1 MAFNQRNASNRQ
13 RFKKNRDDIDHNHG
27 GRDSGEK
34 RKRQKNEV
42 KFTIA
47 DDSSPIMKTFQLFQ
61 EELDNRNDRYERIVK
76 LSRDITIESKRL
88 IFLLQRVAGSDDRET
103 LLSEAAF
110 KLKELNASKFFELA
124 QELDG
129 QDPFQFVRAFSP
141 GLQEYIEGVTFYHYL
156 TMEKLIGIDKIQP
169 DLTFTITVA
178 QALESSSLNIQ
189 NTQIIDLTTKD
200 QQKALSEENLAPK
213 APEEKFVSSSTKASA
228 PEELASGNETRK
240 ISVPIPPT
248 EYMLGVADFTGELM
262 RMAINSVG
270 AGDLEK
276 PSVVANMMRVIHD
289 AFTTFANPPRELRQK
304 TRVLRQSLQKVETA
318 CYTLKVRGSE
328 IPNHMLADVFTLP
341 SAVAVDNFNEE
352 SEEVYD

>member
-1 MAFNQRNASNRQ
+1 MAHNNQRNTSHSHRQ
-13 RFKKNRDDIDHNHG
+13 RFKKNRDIGQGHG
-27 GRDSGEK
+27 GGSEEK
-34 RKRQKNEV
+34 RQSKKNEV
-42 KFTIA
+42 KFSSTE
-47 DDSSPIMKTFQLFQ
+47 DSSPIMRTFQLFQ

-103 LLSEAAF
+103 LLSEAAI
-110 KLKELNASKFFELA
+110 KIKELNASKFFELA

-169 DLTFTITVA
+169 DLTFTITVP
-178 QALESSSLNIQ
+178 QTIETSSQNILN
-189 NTQIIDLTTKD
+189 TKIIDLTKD
-200 QQKALSEENLAPK
+200 KLKTLPQENLT
-213 APEEKFVSSSTKASA
+213 PEEKLISSSKKDSVL
-228 PEELASGNETRK
+228 EELQASFGNETRK
-240 ISVPIPPT
+240 IFVPIPPI

-276 PSVVANMMRVIHD
+276 PSVVANMMRLIHD

-341 SAVAVDNFNEE
+341 NTVENFNDE